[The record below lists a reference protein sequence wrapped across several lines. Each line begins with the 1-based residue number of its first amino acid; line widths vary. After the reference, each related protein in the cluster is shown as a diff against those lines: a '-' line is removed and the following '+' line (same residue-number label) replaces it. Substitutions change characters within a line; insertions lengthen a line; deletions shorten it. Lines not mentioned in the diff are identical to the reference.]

1 VTEQFIWAVALAGL
15 VTLFLKSAFIEGQHY
30 FQLPQWFIDALEF
43 VPPAI
48 LCALVIPGIFKGDV
62 GLVREFGSVPIDP
75 KPIAALIA
83 AMTFLT
89 KKNCPNPL
97 GWNGFVISCV
107 LGADLRQI
115 HQWNKMAPSND
126 ACRQHPN

>member
-1 VTEQFIWAVALAGL
+1 MTEQFIWTVAFAGL

-30 FQLPQWFIDALEF
+30 FQLPQWFTDALEF

-48 LCALVIPGIFKGDV
+48 LCALVIPGVFKGDV

-83 AMTFLT
+83 AMTFLAT
-89 KKNCPNPL
+89 KKTIPTL
-97 GWNGFVISCV
+97 LAGMASLYLVFWV
-107 LGADLRQI
+107 QI
-115 HQWNKMAPSND
+115 
-126 ACRQHPN
+126 

>member
-1 VTEQFIWAVALAGL
+1 MTEQFIWAVALAGL
-15 VTLFLKSAFIEGQHY
+15 VTLFLKSSFIEGQHY
-30 FQLPQWFIDALEF
+30 FQLPPWFIDALEF

-83 AMTFLT
+83 AMTFFTT
-89 KKNCPNPL
+89 KKTIPTL
-97 GWNGFVISCV
+97 LAGMALLYLVFWV
-107 LGADLRQI
+107 QI
-115 HQWNKMAPSND
+115 
-126 ACRQHPN
+126 